1 MPTDLNPADLG
12 TRSVDANA
20 LQDSVWISGP
30 KFLQDSTQSEVIGTS
45 NSVQVCTTDDPEV
58 RPEVTVKKTEVQTT
72 TALGAERFT
81 RFSKWLPLVKGLSRL
96 ITFIRSRRMQ
106 NAAPP
111 QNQDTTSPVEIHQQA
126 KKLIIANVQ
135 REAFADD
142 IHSIERHERLPASS
156 QLFKLNP
163 QVDSYRLLR
172 VGGRL
177 EHATE
182 TNDEIHPLILPASHH
197 VTSLLVEHAHSKVKH
212 QGRHL
217 TQGKLRSKGYW
228 MLGGKRLISRTIHQC
243 LVCRKLRGKFQE
255 QLMANLPPERVTPA
269 PPFSNVGMDVFGP
282 WTLATCRT
290 RGGAAQSKCW
300 AVIFTCLAIRAVHI
314 ELIESLDTSS
324 FINALRRFMAI
335 QGPVKQLRCDCG
347 TIFVGARNELESTL
361 AEMSQ
366 EDIKTY
372 LERNGCEWKFNPPHA
387 SHAGGSWERMIG
399 IARNILNA
407 MFAALG
413 MQQLTHEVLSTLMA
427 EITAII
433 NNRPLVPVSNDPS
446 VPEILTPASIL
457 SRMKSSPV
465 LAAPGRFTQKDLYTS
480 QWRQV
485 QHLANIFWARWR
497 KEYLPLLQPRRKWQ
511 TELPSLKEG
520 DLVLMR
526 DKEAPRNDWPLARV
540 SKTFPSQDG
549 NVRKVEVETA
559 REDRK
564 NRYLRPV
571 TELVLLQTAEQLA
584 SSNGDER

>member
-1 MPTDLNPADLG
+1 
-12 TRSVDANA
+12 
-20 LQDSVWISGP
+20 
-30 KFLQDSTQSEVIGTS
+30 
-45 NSVQVCTTDDPEV
+45 
-58 RPEVTVKKTEVQTT
+58 
-72 TALGAERFT
+72 
-81 RFSKWLPLVKGLSRL
+81 
-96 ITFIRSRRMQ
+96 MQ

-407 MFAALG
+407 MFAGLG
-413 MQQLTHEVLSTLMA
+413 TRQLTHEVLSTLMA